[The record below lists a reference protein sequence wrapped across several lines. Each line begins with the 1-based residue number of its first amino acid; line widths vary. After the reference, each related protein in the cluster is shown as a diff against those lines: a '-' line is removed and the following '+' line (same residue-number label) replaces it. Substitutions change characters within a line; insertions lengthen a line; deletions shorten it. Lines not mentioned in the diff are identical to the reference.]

1 MATSFDRRRFLLASS
16 ALGASAIV
24 GLPRSSSAFDVVDE
38 IIVWG
43 TKAGTA
49 IYDSGA
55 ILKMAKGM
63 AFFMGGVMA
72 AGSAVLASAGL
83 GIGGFALAD
92 PDPGSKIILL
102 ALSGSLVLNAL
113 AWGGMAA
120 VMNFIGA
127 DPPRSNYKVTV
138 CKGAV
143 TPVLDDVKGFPAL
156 NAHAKL
162 VQAATQSAR
171 QFWDGIELWQGAQI
185 AQDGEWMNIHFK
197 SCVESYRSLHKATQ
211 ELPAATEA
219 AFEEIMAPN
228 KLGNFEIQDLVA
240 PHAGR
245 TLGSIPDFKTALDKA
260 AAQKTPCGD
269 GIITPALEL
278 IYAQKVPANL
288 RRAMKENVK
297 ELQKAAKG
305 LNPPI

>member
-16 ALGASAIV
+16 ALGVSALAGVPGPALAETAEYEIVVFGKSMGTVIYSPENILRLKKEAAFFAGGAATAASAIF
-24 GLPRSSSAFDVVDE
+24 GAGALGAAGAAYVDPE
-38 IIVWG
+38 PA
-43 TKAGTA
+43 TKALLAAVAGTLFLDA
-49 IYDSGA
+49 LLY
-55 ILKMAKGM
+55 
-63 AFFMGGVMA
+63 
-72 AGSAVLASAGL
+72 
-83 GIGGFALAD
+83 GGF
-92 PDPGSKIILL
+92 GT
-102 ALSGSLVLNAL
+102 
-113 AWGGMAA
+113 

-138 CKGAV
+138 CQGAV
-143 TPVLDDVKGFPAL
+143 TPAPDNVKGFPAL

-162 VQAATQSAR
+162 MQTATQSAR

-185 AQDGEWMNIHFK
+185 ADDGEWMNIHYE
-197 SCVESYRSLHKATQ
+197 SCVASYRALHKAAQ

-240 PHAGR
+240 PHAGK
-245 TLGSIPDFKTALDKA
+245 TLGSIPEFRAALDKA

-297 ELQKAAKG
+297 ELQKAAKD
-305 LNPPI
+305 LNQPI